1 MFLITHFAADY
12 TPVTVNINI
21 LLFFGIFTA
30 LPNSFKLKFLHYILE
45 YALNKLKWLT
55 NILQLNYYQL
65 LLLTIITKLS

>member
-1 MFLITHFAADY
+1 MQISSSPSCVIYKMFLITHFAADY

-45 YALNKLKWLT
+45 YALNKLK
-55 NILQLNYYQL
+55 
-65 LLLTIITKLS
+65 